1 MADKKPLS
9 RMNKFRTPSEYLIER
24 FEEMVGRVEEMLAEM
39 KEIHS
44 KVDQLMLDADVYKRH
59 YKMWDGDRR
68 KND

>member
-9 RMNKFRTPSEYLIER
+9 RMNKFRTEYLIEQ
-24 FEEMVGRVEEMLAEM
+24 FEEMVERVEEMLAEM

-44 KVDQLMLDADVYKRH
+44 KVDQLMLIYTRG
-59 YKMWDGDRR
+59 MG

>member
-1 MADKKPLS
+1 
-9 RMNKFRTPSEYLIER
+9 
-24 FEEMVGRVEEMLAEM
+24 MVGRVGEMLVDM

-59 YKMWDGDRR
+59 YKLWDGDRR